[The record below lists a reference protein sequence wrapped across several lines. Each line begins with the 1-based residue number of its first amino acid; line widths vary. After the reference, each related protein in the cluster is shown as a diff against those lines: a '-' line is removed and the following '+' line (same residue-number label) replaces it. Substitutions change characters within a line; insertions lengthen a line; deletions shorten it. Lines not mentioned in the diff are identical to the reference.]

1 VLNKAYML
9 VDDLSVYTDIS
20 ISTSFTRVGTAVD
33 MDGASMFNA
42 TSTDA
47 GCVQGSA
54 ESQGKKGWYF
64 NLNNGTGEQGVT
76 SSLIFGGL
84 VFFSSNRPVATPP
97 GACANDL
104 GEARGYAVNL
114 LTASG
119 AVGTEALCGGTRSGI
134 FIGGGLP
141 PSPVTGVVPVDGVPV
156 TVMIGGIQRT
166 GGSSSA
172 IGSQRVKP
180 TISQKR
186 SRIYWYRDGDK

>member
-1 VLNKAYML
+1 
-9 VDDLSVYTDIS
+9 
-20 ISTSFTRVGTAVD
+20 
-33 MDGASMFNA
+33 MFNA
-42 TSTDA
+42 TSTDN
-47 GCVQGSA
+47 GCSQTSA
-54 ESQGKKGWYF
+54 EAQGKRGWRF
-64 NLNNGTGEQGVT
+64 DLNNGTGEQGVT

-84 VFFSSNRPVATPP
+84 VFFSTNLPVATPP
-97 GACANDL
+97 GACQNDL

-119 AVGTEALCGGTRSGI
+119 AVGTEALCGGNRSGV

-141 PSPVTGVVPVDGVPV
+141 PSPVTGVVPVGGVPV

-180 TISQKR
+180 VISQKR